1 MTLQSHDIATL
12 RAQRSTTKPLQS
24 HYTATTDPHT
34 ATLREQRST
43 SRPLFP
49 LSPKIKRRMH
59 RQIQKFPTRGIRKC
73 AASCKS
79 SQRDGSENAP
89 RVAKVPNERPPK
101 TAREFQRRAS
111 RWQGECPRPPST
123 TSGGGGPQRIFMCI
137 DGLSGP
143 IFSHYHCTPKVRRC
157 WLAFL
162 TLYPP
167 PSFER
172 ALVALLGFLS

>member
-1 MTLQSHDIATL
+1 MSFT
-12 RAQRSTTKPLQS
+12 RAYKATTKPLQS

-49 LSPKIKRRMH
+49 ISPKIKRRMH

-123 TSGGGGPQRIFMCI
+123 TEGAGGGQIYTMQIYIMQKYRQTGEDLVGGFDPDFTFVADITTCQKHVLGPHRRITI
-137 DGLSGP
+137 VNIGN
-143 IFSHYHCTPKVRRC
+143 
-157 WLAFL
+157 
-162 TLYPP
+162 
-167 PSFER
+167 
-172 ALVALLGFLS
+172 LGI